1 MGGEVHSTIPAR
13 TLEHGSSEFFF
24 WSFIA
29 LIVSVQSVSRNVF
42 LGNLFDF
49 FQWNLL
55 EVCFWFFRFCHYVSS
70 FPSTQI
76 LTGHNRYGLYLL

>member
-1 MGGEVHSTIPAR
+1 MGAEVHSPTLTR
-13 TLEHGSSEFFF
+13 TLEYGSSGFFF
-24 WSFIA
+24 WSFIP

-42 LGNLFDF
+42 LGNLVDF

-55 EVCFWFFRFCHYVSS
+55 EVCFWFFRFCHCVSS
-70 FPSTQI
+70 FPFTQI